1 MYDKLDIQLKWT
13 FKWILITL
21 WIVYPINI
29 GLSFFKL
36 VSIAP
41 CVCVIFTAFE
51 MILYVLFFWLSLN
64 LIKDINVEIKQFK
77 KDSIN

>member
-29 GLSFFKL
+29 CFSFFKL

-41 CVCVIFTAFE
+41 FVCVIFTAFE
-51 MILYVLFFWLSLN
+51 IILYVLFFWLSLN